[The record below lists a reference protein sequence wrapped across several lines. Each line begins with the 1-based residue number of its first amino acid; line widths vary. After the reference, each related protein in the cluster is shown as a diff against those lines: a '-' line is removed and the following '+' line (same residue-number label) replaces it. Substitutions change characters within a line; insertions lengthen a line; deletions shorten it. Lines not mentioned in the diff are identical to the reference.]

1 MTARHWTVHLLAIV
15 TFQFFALHPRPT
27 AIDALVLLPSALTS
41 LYLAPS
47 GMLSADPAVKRKT
60 SEKGGE
66 EEKSHRSHTPAQ
78 TAGISNQW
86 SILSLWSLLPAA
98 WRPHL
103 RTILHTDSSRKIFY
117 FLLINLAY
125 MGVQLGYGVYTN
137 SLGLISDGELLW
149 QRSGVRS
156 QRADMTA
163 IHMFFDCLGIGVGL
177 WASIA
182 ATWKPDGRYTF
193 GYGRVETLSG
203 FANGKSIF
211 DPV

>member
-1 MTARHWTVHLLAIV
+1 
-15 TFQFFALHPRPT
+15 
-27 AIDALVLLPSALTS
+27 
-41 LYLAPS
+41 
-47 GMLSADPAVKRKT
+47 
-60 SEKGGE
+60 
-66 EEKSHRSHTPAQ
+66 
-78 TAGISNQW
+78 
-86 SILSLWSLLPAA
+86 
-98 WRPHL
+98 
-103 RTILHTDSSRKIFY
+103 
-117 FLLINLAY
+117 

-149 QRSGVRS
+149 RRWNLRD

-203 FANGKSIF
+203 FANGKSIVDDLYPLGGRANRCRALF
-211 DPV
+211 DLDLDLYRFRRHPAHVSQLTAWM